1 MNLRLKKI
9 TLSLSTLSL
18 LVCSASFAAPSPS
31 DVAVAGKSKR
41 NAYFSNAT
49 LWGGDSLANPV
60 VLSNIRWAPNQGFE
74 RIVIDLAGEGPGW
87 EAKTPPYFQV
97 GVDGHENKILVNI
110 RGVSKRQVSAE
121 KIAHSFSKSSLIKSG
136 YLAPGLEG
144 DLASIEL
151 QSTKAVEVESFYL
164 VSPPRII
171 LDVKEKH

>member
-1 MNLRLKKI
+1 MNVEFKKLALA
-9 TLSLSTLSL
+9 LSAFTILFSYPSIAAIS
-18 LVCSASFAAPSPS
+18 SA
-31 DVAVAGKSKR
+31 DIVAAGKAKK
-41 NAYFSNAT
+41 NLYFSNAT

-60 VLSNIRWAPNQGFE
+60 VLANLRWAPNQGFE
-74 RIVIDLAGEGPGW
+74 RIVVDLAGEGPGW

-97 GVDGHENKILVNI
+97 GVDGKENKILINI
-110 RGVSKRQVSAE
+110 RGVSKRQVSTE
-121 KIAHSFSKSSLIKSG
+121 KISRSISRSSLIKSG

-151 QSTKAVEVESFYL
+151 QSAKAVEVESFYL